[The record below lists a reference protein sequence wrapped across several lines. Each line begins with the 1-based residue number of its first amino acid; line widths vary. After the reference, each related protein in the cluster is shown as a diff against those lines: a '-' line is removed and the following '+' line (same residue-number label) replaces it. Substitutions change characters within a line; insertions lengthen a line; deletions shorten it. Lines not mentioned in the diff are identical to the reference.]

1 MMGKERLVVGNGM
14 VGCRLVEDVLE
25 RDRRR
30 FAIRMFGDEPY
41 G

>member
-1 MMGKERLVVGNGM
+1 
-14 VGCRLVEDVLE
+14 LVEDVLE